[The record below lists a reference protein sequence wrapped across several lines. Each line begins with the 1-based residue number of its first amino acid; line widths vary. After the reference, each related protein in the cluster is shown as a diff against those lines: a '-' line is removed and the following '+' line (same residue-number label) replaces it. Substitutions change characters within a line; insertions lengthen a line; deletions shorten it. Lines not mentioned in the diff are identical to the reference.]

1 MQKQRELGYTKG
13 LPCRTSAKRR
23 LTPRRTPNPESA
35 PESAPVPAP
44 RRCTRSAEFL
54 PKWRKVLAKSAL
66 NVHNRGPLDAPQA
79 MWLAAAPVA
88 SVPSAPRSTRSM
100 PATTPATTIQSFVP
114 SAVPTH
120 PGYPSSIETKEKR
133 VFRFGKTAM
142 QTPRGSTPRTAMTV
156 LTVRSTHTVPAS
168 LACRTDH
175 RFIAWNKARNAEQ
188 RTQLDNPD
196 RPHRPHD
203 S

>member
-1 MQKQRELGYTKG
+1 MSNLGKTQVDTASNPQPRKRARKRAHTG
-13 LPCRTSAKRR
+13 AKRCI
-23 LTPRRTPNPESA
+23 
-35 PESAPVPAP
+35 
-44 RRCTRSAEFL
+44 RCAEFL

-79 MWLAAAPVA
+79 MWLAAALVA

-114 SAVPTH
+114 SDVPTH
-120 PGYPSSIETKEKR
+120 PGYPRSIETKEKR

-156 LTVRSTHTVPAS
+156 LTVRSTHTVPAP
-168 LACRTDH
+168 LARRTDH